1 MLRDEFLRL
10 FRAYV
15 LSLSEKLVM
24 REFVGKSLL
33 AEVVTLLLISCG
45 VSEIG
50 EFEKDENNGIW
61 TGPSHGVPPVS
72 RSITYVTAFDY
83 PDGYDWFSDSEKGAV
98 KCSLAV
104 FADGRPI
111 LKVPVGDQYCVSSD
125 PDMHRMIDGHLYTDF
140 ATDDETV
147 IKKDGKPFLSFEG
160 RESVTAMMVKGDSLY
175 TLGHK
180 RNGKG
185 FVFRING
192 QTVLERDSGY
202 AFGRLADLGDDI
214 AFAFAEP
221 INSAEGGQERYYCFM
236 DGKVVQTALREDV
249 RKVWDIVIH
258 GGKIFYLA
266 SLTGVFEPV
275 IVSESS
281 IEALSLP
288 FQTRMVTGQ
297 LFSVGSLLGTEMI
310 LSSNTGLSSAIWL
323 QNRILRNFDPGMTVA
338 SIWSGEEGI
347 FCLLNGRA
355 GMSAVFRMGEY
366 ILLPDGYACLG
377 SSPIDMADG
386 MLTVGLS
393 SLTGARPL
401 IWKDGDVEELD
412 VNGYICTVSS
422 VRTPR

>member
-1 MLRDEFLRL
+1 MFHADM
-10 FRAYV
+10 
-15 LSLSEKLVM
+15 LSLAEKM
-24 REFVGKSLL
+24 IMKGFAGKSIL
-33 AEVVTLLLISCG
+33 AEVATLLLISCG

-50 EFEKDENNGIW
+50 EFVKDENNGIW
-61 TGPSHGVPPVS
+61 TGPTQGVSPVS

-125 PDMHRMIDGHLYTDF
+125 PDMHRMIEGHLYTDF

-147 IKKDGKPFLSFEG
+147 IKKDGKPFLSFGG
-160 RESVTAMMVKGDSLY
+160 RESVDDMLVRKDTLY
-175 TLGHK
+175 TLGHR
-180 RNGKG
+180 RNGEG
-185 FVFRING
+185 FAFRVNG
-192 QTVLERDSGY
+192 RPVLERDTGY
-202 AFGRLADLGDDI
+202 AFGRLTEDGDDMV
-214 AFAFAEP
+214 FAFAEP

-236 DGKVVQTALREDV
+236 GGKVVQTALREDI
-249 RKVWDIVIH
+249 RKVWDIIIH
-258 GGKIFYLA
+258 VGRIFYLA
-266 SLTGVFEPV
+266 SLTGVSEPV

-288 FQTRMVTGQ
+288 FQTKVVTGQ
-297 LFSVGSLLGTEMI
+297 LFSVGNILGTEMI

-338 SIWSGEEGI
+338 SIWSGEGGVS
-347 FCLLNGRA
+347 CLLNGKS
-355 GMSAVFRMGEY
+355 GISAVFRMGEY
-366 ILLPDGYACLG
+366 IPLPEGYACLG

-401 IWKDGDVEELD
+401 IWKDGDMEELD

-422 VRTPR
+422 VMPPM